1 MLGVKPPVEE
11 QPHIQR
17 AEGLG
22 QGVRV
27 SAQHGEDV
35 SAERLVTLQDKTKPD
50 TVSAQEKVSKSGARS
65 LVEKK
70 AVQAGVS
77 WKF

>member
-1 MLGVKPPVEE
+1 MLGVKPPGEE

-22 QGVRV
+22 QGVLV

-35 SAERLVTLQDKTKPD
+35 SAERLETFRDKTKPE
-50 TVSAQEKVSKSGARS
+50 TVSAKEKVSKSGARS
-65 LVEKK
+65 LGEKK
-70 AVQAGVS
+70 AVLAGVS
-77 WKF
+77 QL